1 MATANAYAVET
12 ELKKIHTMVNEMAK
26 VMAHIESRLVALEK
40 SQLAK

>member
-12 ELKKIHTMVNEMAK
+12 ELKKIHKMINEMARL
-26 VMAHIESRLVALEK
+26 MAHLESRLVALEK